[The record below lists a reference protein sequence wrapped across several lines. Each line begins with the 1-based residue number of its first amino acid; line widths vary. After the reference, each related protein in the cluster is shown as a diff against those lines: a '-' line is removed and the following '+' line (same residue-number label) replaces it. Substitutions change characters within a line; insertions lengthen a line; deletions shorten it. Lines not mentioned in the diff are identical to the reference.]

1 MKINYEKLK
10 KKHLK
15 EVINLVSKL
24 SEYKPSEDRLEDI
37 WKSLCKQK
45 NSFSLVAMDKI
56 KIVGYGFICV
66 NQTVRGGKIAFIE
79 DIICDEN
86 YRKKGI
92 GKSIMNQLFNYAKKN
107 KCYKVVLQC
116 NENKISF
123 YKKCGY
129 KLHNHNMQ
137 NTIPENFL

>member
-1 MKINYEKLK
+1 MQISYEKLK
-10 KKHLK
+10 KIHLK

-37 WKSLCKQK
+37 WKSFCKQK

-66 NQTVRGGKIAFIE
+66 NQTVRGGKIAYIE

-129 KLHNHNMQ
+129 ELHNHNMQ